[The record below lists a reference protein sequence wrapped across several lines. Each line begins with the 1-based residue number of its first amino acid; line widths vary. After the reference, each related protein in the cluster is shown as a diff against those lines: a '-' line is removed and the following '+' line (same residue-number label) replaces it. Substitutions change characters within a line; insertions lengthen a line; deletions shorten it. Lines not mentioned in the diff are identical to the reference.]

1 MINTR
6 ILVAAGA
13 CLAVLVGS
21 FALSR
26 PDSQADGARPSLPP
40 ARVVGTVEPAP
51 LPELGEAS
59 KLPALGREPKPKPKR
74 RPAPVVVAPEP
85 ELEEPVET
93 EPEYVEPVEP
103 EYVPPPAA
111 GCADARGSSSR
122 ARPRA
127 PAACLLR
134 RLRLSRWPWR
144 TQTRARPATGW
155 RKRPPPVLG
164 SITRTCSGPDWRAT
178 GMAACR

>member
-85 ELEEPVET
+85 EVEEPVET

-103 EYVPPPAA
+103 EYVPPPQ
-111 GCADARGSSSR
+111 
-122 ARPRA
+122 PVA
-127 PAACLLR
+127 PTPVA
-134 RLRLSRWPWR
+134 PPPE
-144 TQTRARPATGW
+144 PAPEP
-155 RKRPPPVLG
+155 PPPVYFDD
-164 SITRTCSGPDWRAT
+164 SG
-178 GMAACR
+178 